1 MIPTDVLQPQKRR
14 NICNTVSKA
23 FYCHASGFW
32 VVLSAKPHMRFQL
45 MGTTAVIG
53 TGCVFLIST
62 REWGWVLLSIGLVL
76 MSELI
81 HTALKITLT
90 RLVPTPLPTFKAA
103 KNIATVGGSA
113 LIASLIFV
121 PKFIGLSA

>member
-1 MIPTDVLQPQKRR
+1 MIPIDVLQPQKRR
-14 NICNTVSKA
+14 NICKTVSKA
-23 FYCHASGFW
+23 FYCHASVFW

-45 MGTTAVIG
+45 IVTTAVIG
-53 TGCVFLIST
+53 TGCVFSIST
-62 REWGWVLLSIGLVL
+62 QEWGWVLLSIGMVL

-90 RLVPTPLPTFKAA
+90 RLVPTPPSTFKAV
-103 KNIATVGGSA
+103 KNIAAVGGIA

-121 PKFIGLSA
+121 PKFIGLRA